1 LAAKKDG
8 GFLNGYFEHSRRPI
22 YSIVASAPFFI
33 AYELGIIFLYPH
45 QPKEGRVKNLAEV
58 ILHQSARLVGKHA
71 AYILPVLAG
80 MILLYL
86 LHRRDQAERK
96 GKPAKPGKSGGSKLL
111 RWGGFRFDY
120 LLFIFVEG
128 LVLALPLGL
137 LIREIPNVMRLLNL
151 GASPTGRFLFRL
163 TTMCGAGAYEELLFR
178 LFMYTAFF
186 YMGNKL
192 LRLEKLPAGILA
204 AAVSGVLF
212 ALFHFVGA
220 GREFDTVFFVFATI
234 AGIYLAAICHF
245 RSFGVAVAAHAI
257 YDIFVVL
264 TDG

>member
-1 LAAKKDG
+1 MAAKKDE

-58 ILHQSARLVGKHA
+58 ILHQSARLVGRHA

-80 MILLYL
+80 MVLLYL

-96 GKPAKPGKSGGSKLL
+96 AKAGRSGGKKPS
-111 RWGGFRFDY
+111 RWGGFRFEY
-120 LLFIFVEG
+120 LALMYAEG

-137 LIREIPNVMRLLNL
+137 LVREIPNVMRLLSL
-151 GASPTGRFLFRL
+151 GGSPTGRFLFRL

-212 ALFHFVGA
+212 ALFHFVGP
-220 GREFDTVFFVFATI
+220 GHGFDLVFFVFATI
-234 AGIYLAAICHF
+234 AGIYLVAICHF
-245 RSFGVAVAAHAI
+245 RSFGLAVAAHAI

-264 TDG
+264 TGG